1 MKPTLFFIMNV
12 ALLLIIQL
20 FTFITMAKTEQQ
32 KYNVVYSN
40 KEFEIRFYPSATL
53 ATVYSDAKSYRELS
67 GNGFRMLA
75 GYIFGG
81 NESDTQISMT
91 SPVHMDIN
99 NSKSA
104 MSFVMP
110 SSYKK
115 ENLPKPNN
123 ANIKIEKTDDEYV
136 AVIRFG
142 GYASDNDIKKY
153 SAKLGKSLNEMGID
167 YYGNFRFLGYN
178 PPYEFIGR
186 RNEIIVSVKWTGS
199 VSIKKR

>member
-1 MKPTLFFIMNV
+1 MRRYIFFAVNLS
-12 ALLLIIQL
+12 LLLIIQS
-20 FTFITMAKTEQQ
+20 FNFKTMAKTEKQ
-32 KYNVVYSN
+32 KYTVIYTD
-40 KEFEIRFYPSATL
+40 KDFEIRLYPSVTL
-53 ATVYSDAKSYRELS
+53 ATIYSDAKSYRDLS

-81 NESDTQISMT
+81 NETNTKISMT

-110 SSYKK
+110 SSYNN
-115 ENLPKPNN
+115 ENLPKPDNSK
-123 ANIKIEKTDDEYV
+123 IKIEQTKEEYL

-142 GYASDNDIKKY
+142 GYASDDKIKKY
-153 SAKLGKSLNEMGID
+153 SEKLGKLLSEKGIA

-178 PPYEFIGR
+178 PPYKFIGR
-186 RNEIIVSVKWTGS
+186 RNEIIVSIVYQKEHKS
-199 VSIKKR
+199 P